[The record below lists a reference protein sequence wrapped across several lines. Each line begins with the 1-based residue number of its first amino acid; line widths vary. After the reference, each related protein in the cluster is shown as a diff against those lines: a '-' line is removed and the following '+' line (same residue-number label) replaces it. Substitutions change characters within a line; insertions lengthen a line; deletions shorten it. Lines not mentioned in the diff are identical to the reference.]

1 LIVEIGETVVY
12 DIISNYLGQW
22 VFVLLHVGLAILVWK
37 RAQGI
42 KQETAALRSWSP
54 EQQGRTEC
62 TSVLSQFVD
71 EGAHWGKFGILVPS
85 TDFTDRLD
93 SAVNGM
99 MDGLSSLLNLFLVIG
114 VAGTFVGL
122 FEFTNAMSVSLL
134 TSGTGAGS
142 ALKVADIGNALSS
155 GLAKALPVSI
165 VGIAATI
172 LGHVWASWIDRGLR
186 KAVTEATQRAMY
198 HRRQHSTSLAEAI
211 RDAMNPFKEIAAAMN
226 NQIGPVI
233 AGFLGKVEESSRA
246 MADRFDPFIQASLK
260 FSDAAGGLKESISA
274 LRETT
279 NSAQAFLRDTQK
291 TRDNLAVRTSKLFEK
306 MEDLEGIMAKSAV
319 DLGDGAAQIRE
330 QSKEMAGAV
339 RTSLGELRQ
348 SISGIWESAC
358 VEYFQALTPARD
370 SLIEAAKSV
379 SGAGAGLSGE
389 FRTALQEV
397 SKASIDTWTEQTSQM
412 LSIQDKRLAEFSKL
426 SIDANRDFTEAAK
439 QFRDASSYAS
449 AVTENGVGLIVKQ
462 LLQEYDASLEQIKS
476 FLREDVP
483 PAIAALGASGREFQR
498 LREES
503 AVTVAK
509 FNASAQSSEKSLAS
523 LEDQLRTV
531 AVSLEKMGQSVRE
544 LNETLMTVKRP
555 PQPPNGKNGGVGKW
569 MEWIPKFRRTR

>member
-1 LIVEIGETVVY
+1 VVKS
-12 DIISNYLGQW
+12 IITNYLGQW
-22 VFVLLHVGLAILVWK
+22 VFVLLHFGLAILVWK
-37 RAQGI
+37 RAQSI
-42 KQETAALRSWSP
+42 KEETGALQSWSP
-54 EQQGRTEC
+54 GRQGQTEC

-71 EGAHWGKFGILVPS
+71 EAAHWGKFGILVPS

-134 TSGTGAGS
+134 TSGNGAGS

-226 NQIGPVI
+226 HQIGPVI
-233 AGFLGKVEESSRA
+233 AEFLGKVEESSRA
-246 MADRFDPFIQASLK
+246 MADRFEPFVEASLK
-260 FSDAAGGLKESISA
+260 FSDAAGGIKESISA

-291 TRDNLAVRTSKLFEK
+291 TRDNLAARTTKLFEK
-306 MEDLEGIMAKSAV
+306 MEDLEGIMAKSAS

-348 SISGIWESAC
+348 SVSDIWASAC
-358 VEYFQALTPARD
+358 ADYFQALAPARD

-379 SGAGAGLSGE
+379 SGAGSGLSGE
-389 FRTALQEV
+389 FRTALQDV
-397 SKASIDTWTEQTSQM
+397 SRASIATWTEQTAQM
-412 LSIQDKRLAEFSKL
+412 LSLQDKRLAEFSKL
-426 SIDANRDFTEAAK
+426 SIDANRDFTQAAK

-449 AVTENGVGLIVKQ
+449 AVTENGVGLVVKQ
-462 LLQEYDASLEQIKS
+462 LLKEYDSSLEQIKV

-483 PAIAALGASGREFQR
+483 PAIAALSVSGQEFRR

-503 AVTVAK
+503 VVTIAK
-509 FNASAQSSEKSLAS
+509 FNTSTQSSERALAA
-523 LEDQLRTV
+523 LEDRMRLLSVDLGRIG
-531 AVSLEKMGQSVRE
+531 ESVRE
-544 LNETLMTVKRP
+544 LNQTIATASEPV
-555 PQPPNGKNGGVGKW
+555 QPANGRDGVIGKW
-569 MEWIPKFRRTR
+569 REWIPTLRRKR